1 MHVIASKV
9 RCRNRQLAEFP
20 TLKLLGFFKLK
31 VLDIILQVCEL
42 RSQDVM
48 SFFQPF
54 PGWQAEHHTECLM
67 MSPH

>member
-1 MHVIASKV
+1 MHIMASKV
-9 RCRNRQLAEFP
+9 RYRNRQLAEFP
-20 TLKLLGFFKLK
+20 ALKLLEFFKLK
-31 VLDIILQVCEL
+31 VLNVILQVYEL
-42 RSQDVM
+42 HNQHVM